1 MKKKISFIILP
12 IHIKKNRLDVALTD
26 VLKKYSRSYVK
37 DLILTNLVMVNNKIV
52 NIPNKKVFP
61 GDKITIFVIDKNI
74 FHIGENIDLNIFY
87 EDYNILIIN
96 KPAGLVVHPG
106 NGNHHGT
113 LLNALLY
120 RNKNIQYIPRCG
132 IIHRLDKN
140 TTGLIIIAKDIIT
153 YLRLIDLMKKK
164 EIIRQYQAF
173 VFGNL
178 TSGDIISA
186 PIMRDIN
193 RRIRMMVHKD
203 GKPSITYYNIIQKFQ
218 YYTHLNIQL
227 FTGRTHQIRLHMMYI
242 KHPVL
247 GDPVYKLR
255 NCIPKKIKKKFFFRI
270 QFCSRQCLHASHI
283 KFIHPII
290 HKDMSFYVSIP
301 DDMMNIIKYL

>member
-12 IHIKKNRLDVALTD
+12 IHIKKNRLDVVLTNF
-26 VLKKYSRSYVK
+26 LKKYSRSYVK
-37 DLILTNLVMVNNKIV
+37 NFILTNLVMVNNKIV
-52 NIPNKKVFP
+52 NLPNKKVFL
-61 GDKITIFVIDKNI
+61 GDKITIFVVNKNI
-74 FHIGENIDLNIFY
+74 FYIGENIDLNIIY
-87 EDYNILIIN
+87 EDYNILIVN

-113 LLNALLY
+113 LLHALLY

-153 YLRLIDLMKKK
+153 YLTLIALMKKK

-173 VFGNL
+173 VFGHL
-178 TSGDIISA
+178 TSGDIIIA

-193 RRIRMMVHKD
+193 RRIRMMVHRD
-203 GKPSITYYNIIQKFQ
+203 GKPSITYYNIIQNFQ

-227 FTGRTHQIRLHMMYI
+227 FTGRTHQIRLHMLYI

-255 NCIPKKIKKKFFFRI
+255 NCIPKKIKKKIFFRI
-270 QFCSRQCLHASHI
+270 QSFSRQCLHASHI

-290 HKDMSFYVSIP
+290 RQDMSFYVSIP
-301 DDMMNIIKYL
+301 DDMMNMMKYL